1 MNKTRLQRQ
10 LCVDWLQSRH
20 PKQQEQRQTD
30 GSKRR
35 RIDSHPGPPA
45 LTHCTESDLLQSLHH
60 PYLVEWIDYFED
72 SHNMYLVT
80 EWVSGTVLVDLHN
93 PEAKPVDASQW
104 HSIFTQLVALLD
116 YCK

>member
-10 LCVDWLQSRH
+10 LCVDWLQARH

-35 RIDSHPGPPA
+35 RIDAGPPA
-45 LTHCTESDLLQSLHH
+45 LTHCTESDLLQSLDH
-60 PYLVEWIDYFED
+60 PHLVEWIDYFED
-72 SHNMYLVT
+72 AHNMYLVT
-80 EWVSGTVLVDLHN
+80 EWVNGTVLVDLHHH
-93 PEAKPVDASQW
+93 EAKPVAASQW